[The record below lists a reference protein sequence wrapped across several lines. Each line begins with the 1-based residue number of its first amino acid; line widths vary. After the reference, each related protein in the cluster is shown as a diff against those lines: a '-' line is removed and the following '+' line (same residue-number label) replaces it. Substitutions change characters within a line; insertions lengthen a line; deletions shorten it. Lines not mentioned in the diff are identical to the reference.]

1 MSKKKNSK
9 VVQNHN
15 NYNSELLQKENR
27 MENPET
33 NSCLHENLVMLNVA
47 FKLVE
52 NEFTV

>member
-9 VVQNHN
+9 WYRTTVITTVS
-15 NYNSELLQKENR
+15 YWKR
-27 MENPET
+27 KTMENPET
-33 NSCLHENLVMLNVA
+33 NSCLYENLVMLNVA